1 MSDKERKARFR
12 KQIDKLRELWNAFDP
27 IGVMDDP
34 EWPRDEYD
42 RYLPHTLRLLMDGAG
57 TLAIANYVNS
67 MVCDQMALTGN
78 SAAAYAFACELE
90 AWFAS
95 ESASQGTERSKLN

>member
-1 MSDKERKARFR
+1 MSDKEGKARFR
-12 KQIDKLRELWNAFDP
+12 KQIDELRELWNAFDP

-67 MVCDQMALTGN
+67 MVCDEMGLTGN

-90 AWFAS
+90 EWFAR
-95 ESASQGTERSKLN
+95 ESASHSAEKSKLN